1 MTRKAAKLA
10 KRIAAE
16 RLRRLE
22 EERKRLTR
30 GKRK

>member
-1 MTRKAAKLA
+1 MTKAQKLA

-22 EERKRLTR
+22 EERKRMSG

>member
-1 MTRKAAKLA
+1 MTSKAQQLA

-22 EERKRLTR
+22 AERKRLTG

>member
-1 MTRKAAKLA
+1 MTRKAQKLA

-22 EERKRLTR
+22 EERRRLA
-30 GKRK
+30 GGNRK

>member
-1 MTRKAAKLA
+1 MMRKAEALA
-10 KRIAAE
+10 KKIAAE

-22 EERKRLTR
+22 QERKRLAG